1 MNTGPSRRPERV
13 AERIRS
19 ELMQLLLR
27 GVVRD
32 PAANDCCVTDVQMT
46 DDLGIAKV
54 YVRLLRGDV
63 DESAQR
69 GAIDALGRAAGF
81 LRRELGP
88 KLKLKYLP
96 ELRFYWDDGI
106 DRAGRIATLLS
117 EIEREG
123 KAP

>member
-1 MNTGPSRRPERV
+1 V

-32 PAANDCCVTDVQMT
+32 PAAADSCVTDVVMS

-54 YVRLLRGDV
+54 YVRLLRGEV
-63 DESAQR
+63 DEPAQQR
-69 GAIDALGRAAGF
+69 ALDALGRASGF
-81 LRRELGP
+81 LRRELAP

-96 ELRFYWDDGI
+96 ELRFYWDEGI
-106 DRAGRIATLLS
+106 DRAGRIESLLS

-123 KAP
+123 RKP